1 VRPPESQPESGCG
14 EAQHEADGDVGERE
28 QRSIRPQLDRSG
40 HHRAVRREA
49 AEHAGAEEHPQ
60 VGGLSQ
66 TGGEDADQQ
75 RPEHVDQQ
83 RGDREAT
90 GIRDRESERQPGR
103 RADRTAGDDE
113 ELEYAALLGAAR
125 ASLRLV
131 DVDPGSHRRRV
142 VLAADVPDAAVT
154 PLDDPDTDRGA
165 ARAEVELTLAEIA
178 SAHIDV
184 AEAEDDVRRAVGVV
198 LEADLGSENAQF
210 VVDQAEGHELAW
222 YATQEIG
229 PVLDLL

>member
-1 VRPPESQPESGCG
+1 MRVYLPATTNLLRQLLDEGRLAGPHTVFAVTPELRGFY
-14 EAQHEADGDVGERE
+14 D
-28 QRSIRPQLDRSG
+28 LD
-40 HHRAVRREA
+40 A
-49 AEHAGAEEHPQ
+49 
-60 VGGLSQ
+60 
-66 TGGEDADQQ
+66 
-75 RPEHVDQQ
+75 
-83 RGDREAT
+83 
-90 GIRDRESERQPGR
+90 
-103 RADRTAGDDE
+103 DDE

-154 PLDDPDTDRGA
+154 PLGDPDTDRGA

-184 AEAEDDVRRAVGVV
+184 ADAEDDVRRAVGVV
-198 LEADLGSENAQF
+198 LEADLGSEDAQF